1 MAKTTSKAAR
11 SGMSGKPAKKA
22 GAKAKAPADK
32 AGKAGHW
39 GLSVARAGETPKG
52 FVPGSK
58 TVDYETRVIA
68 DPDGSTATALGV
80 PFDPKAVFGAAR
92 APVSVTINEGYTY
105 RTTTFTMC
113 GERFVPLRLSHR
125 EAAGVEAG
133 QTVRVRMAL
142 DEAERTV
149 EVPKDL
155 AAALKAGGAGVRAAF
170 DAMSFTHRKEHV
182 LAIEAAKKPETRTR
196 RIAAC
201 VEAARGRV
209 GR

>member
-1 MAKTTSKAAR
+1 MAKTTSRAVR
-11 SGMSGKPAKKA
+11 SSGSKTTANKT
-22 GAKAKAPADK
+22 GAKASADD
-32 AGKAGHW
+32 AGKAGRW
-39 GLSVARAGETPKG
+39 GLSAARAGQTPEG

-58 TVDYETRVIA
+58 TVEYTTRVIA
-68 DPDGSTATALGV
+68 DPDGTTATALGV

-155 AAALKAGGAGVRAAF
+155 AAALKAGGAGVQEAF

-182 LAIEAAKKPETRTR
+182 VAIEEAKKPETRAR

-209 GR
+209 GRGR